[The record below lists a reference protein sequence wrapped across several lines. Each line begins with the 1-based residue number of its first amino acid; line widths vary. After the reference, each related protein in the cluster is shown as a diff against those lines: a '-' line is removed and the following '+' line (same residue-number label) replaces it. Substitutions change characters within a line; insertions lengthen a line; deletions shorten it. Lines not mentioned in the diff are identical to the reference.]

1 MATQRDIKRRID
13 SVRNT
18 RKITRAMEL
27 VASAKLRRSQERIE
41 ALRPYAAGMR
51 RLMSQAAKRS
61 TGLAKLPL
69 LEERPKVEN
78 ALVVTITGDRGLA
91 GAFNV
96 NILRAGYD
104 AAADLHAEGA
114 ESVAYVPVGKKGAGT
129 LRFRGLEIDRTF
141 QGFSSEPTFADA
153 SQVAEH
159 LVERFVSGEVDRVL
173 IVYNAFKSVL
183 EQRVTLEQL
192 LPVER
197 ETVEQEEDEETVDL
211 FQQQSLADFEPSAE
225 VMLER
230 LSAHVRR
237 HDHLPRAGRERG
249 GRERR
254 APQRHAQRHRQCR
267 PVDRRPDARDEP
279 RAPGGDHPGD
289 PRGRGGRRRPLGL
302 GRTVQGEA
310 R

>member
-1 MATQRDIKRRID
+1 MASQRDIKRRID

-69 LEERPKVEN
+69 LEDRPEIEK
-78 ALVVTITGDRGLA
+78 ALVVTVTGDRGLA

-96 NILRAGYD
+96 NILRAGYL
-104 AAADLHAEGA
+104 AADDLAEAGA
-114 ESVAYVPVGKKGAGT
+114 SDIGYVAIGKKGAGT
-129 LRFRGLEIDRTF
+129 LRFRGLPIDRVY
-141 QGFSSEPTFADA
+141 QGFSSEPTFEDA

-159 LVERFVSGEVDRVL
+159 LVQRFISGEADRVL

-183 EQRVTLEQL
+183 EQRVTVEQL

-197 ETVEQEEDEETVDL
+197 TTIEQEEDEETPDL
-211 FQQQSLADFEPSAE
+211 FQERSLADFEPSAE
-225 VMLER
+225 ALLEQLLPTYVDTTIYR
-230 LSAHVRR
+230 ALVESAAAENAARRNAMRNATDNAGQLVGDLTLAMNRARQASITQEILEVVAGADALS
-237 HDHLPRAGRERG
+237 G
-249 GRERR
+249 
-254 APQRHAQRHRQCR
+254 
-267 PVDRRPDARDEP
+267 
-279 RAPGGDHPGD
+279 
-289 PRGRGGRRRPLGL
+289 
-302 GRTVQGEA
+302 
-310 R
+310 